1 MLALL
6 AAPASALAEPCL
18 GITTGGA
25 TDVTS
30 SSATISGAVDPRG
43 QLPTYRFD
51 VGPTINYGT
60 STPTRS
66 STIST
71 PETVTEKLGG
81 LTPGTTYHYRL
92 AAATACGPFEY
103 GLDATFTTPLPPGQQ
118 PMPVVPLVFTSW
130 PAGNAEVTIALS
142 DGSGARVL
150 APSTSN
156 DFDPALSPDG
166 SRVVFTSMRSGNG
179 DLYVV
184 DQDGTGLVQITN
196 SRYADTTP
204 AWSPDGKQVVFAS
217 SSPTG
222 PGLFVVN
229 ADGTGRH
236 RITTEKAGASDPAWS
251 PNGATIAFVR
261 TVRGTAPEIY
271 TVPATGGA
279 ATRLTKNSVP
289 DLSPTWSPDGTHI
302 AFTRFTKAGGSS
314 IVIAAASGGSEA
326 TVAATS
332 GGSETT
338 ATAAS
343 DLARSPTYTRD
354 GSRIAYVGLGGGR
367 PSLTIVVLGGGPTL
381 RLLPLTPAPAS

>member
-1 MLALL
+1 VGSTRTLLVAVLALL
-6 AAPASALAEPCL
+6 AAPASALADPCL
-18 GITTGGA
+18 GLTTGGA

-30 SSATISGAVDPRG
+30 SSATISGTVDPRG

-51 VGPTINYGT
+51 VGPTLNYGT

-71 PETVTEKLGG
+71 PATVTEKLAG
-81 LTPGTTYHYRL
+81 LTPGTTYHYRVV
-92 AAATACGPFEY
+92 ASTACGPAET
-103 GLDATFTTPLPPGQQ
+103 GLDATFSTPLAPGQQ

-130 PAGNAEVTIALS
+130 LTGNAEVAIAGS
-142 DGSGARVL
+142 DGSGPRLL
-150 APSTSN
+150 APSPAS

-166 SRVVFTSMRSGNG
+166 ARVVFTSMRSGNG

-184 DQDGTGLVQITN
+184 NQDGTGLVQVTN
-196 SRYADTTP
+196 TRDADTTP
-204 AWSPDGKQVVFAS
+204 AWSPDGRQIVFAS

-261 TVRGTAPEIY
+261 TVKGTAPEIY

-279 ATRLTKNSVP
+279 ATRITKNTVP
-289 DLSPTWSPDGTHI
+289 DVSPTWSPDGTHL
-302 AFTRFTKAGGSS
+302 AFTRFTNAGGSS
-314 IVIAAASGGSEA
+314 IIVAAANGTG
-326 TVAATS
+326 
-332 GGSETT
+332 ETT
-338 ATAAS
+338 VTAAS
-343 DLARSPTYTRD
+343 DFARNPVYTRD
-354 GSRIAYVGLGGGR
+354 GARIAYVGLGGGR
-367 PSLTIVVLGGGPTL
+367 PSLTVVVLGGGPTL
-381 RLLPLTPAPAS
+381 RLLPLTPAPLV